1 MVEVAPARPPRRA
14 SLIHPSADRWYPA
27 SVTYRSIETVVS
39 RGWYPAT
46 SGPPACYGSQEAAAQ
61 TLWQRSRP
69 EPPRRSSLSSSSTH
83 NSPKSRTAST
93 PRPSSRNTSRAITH
107 QDPVHLCGSILILG
121 GDTEDAVEARFARKR
136 PAAPV
141 SNSLRTP
148 SSVGQG
154 VDTSRTAHTD
164 RQTDSQAAISSPR
177 SPARVTSTSTS
188 RSAGFQPTT
197 NAW

>member
-1 MVEVAPARPPRRA
+1 MAAQPPRA
-14 SLIHPSADRWYPA
+14 SPEEFAEFVQYTQLSEIADGVDPSAVLQEY
-27 SVTYRSIETVVS
+27 IE
-39 RGWYPAT
+39 G
-46 SGPPACYGSQEAAAQ
+46 
-61 TLWQRSRP
+61 
-69 EPPRRSSLSSSSTH
+69 
-83 NSPKSRTAST
+83 
-93 PRPSSRNTSRAITH
+93 H

-121 GDTEDAVEARFARKR
+121 GDTEDAVEARFARKG